1 MRFERVERI
10 YRSIY
15 RQTKRIR
22 YCTNKLDLFEATC
35 SIIES
40 EAKHFGVIK
49 KAIAFSVFYN
59 RRPKKERKN

>member
-1 MRFERVERI
+1 M
-10 YRSIY
+10 
-15 RQTKRIR
+15 KRIR
-22 YCTNKLDLFEATC
+22 YRTNKLDLFEATC

-59 RRPKKERKN
+59 REPKKERKN